1 MKSALSLTLIVS
13 LVGSAVP
20 LAAQEE
26 IRTEPNALARSIA
39 REASRLAPDSMP
51 QGVEALQQ
59 DVILAALLVV
69 PTGVRAQTSPIRSE
83 IHPIGQAAASPLRK
97 AVKKEARLA
106 TTLGMSTPQTPAR
119 HRNWAAR
126 HPVLLGTLVG
136 AGVGLGFLA
145 REGCASSD
153 YSCPGLVAFVA
164 GTGAGIGAAAGG
176 VVAIVLR

>member
-26 IRTEPNALARSIA
+26 IRTEPALARSIA
-39 REASRLAPDSMP
+39 REARRLAPDSMP

-59 DVILAALLVV
+59 DGIVAALLGF
-69 PTGVRAQTSPIRSE
+69 PTGVRAQTSPIRSD
-83 IHPIGQAAASPLRK
+83 IHRIGQAAASPLRK
-97 AVKKEARLA
+97 AVKKEAARLA
-106 TTLGMSTPQTPAR
+106 TTLGTPQTPAR

-153 YSCPGLVAFVA
+153 YTCPGLVAFSA
-164 GTGAGIGAAAGG
+164 GTGAGIGAAAGA